1 MNEPVPSLPA
11 VLTFAATDP
20 TSGAGLQAD
29 LLALASMGCYPLSVV
44 TALTVQ
50 DTAGVESFLAIDP
63 DWVADQARCI
73 LEDMPVA
80 AFKMGMLGST
90 EIVTVV
96 AEVVSD
102 YPDVPLVLDPVFA
115 SGPRRRVRGR
125 RHGRRRSASCWCR
138 RAPWSRPTSRSC
150 GASPART
157 TTTTRTSPNARSACS
172 TPAAST
178 CSSPARTTRTADVV
192 NTLYHRGGVLRAD
205 TWQRLPGSYHGSGC
219 TLASALA
226 ANLARGLD
234 IGDAVYEA
242 QDYTWQ
248 ALAHAFRPGMGQY
261 LPDRLFWA
269 RETRTTTAM
278 TSERARACAGS
289 TRSRPG
295 SPTPRALVAR
305 VRACLEGGA
314 ALVQYRAKDVD
325 PGLALEQAR
334 RARARCAAP
343 RRARSS

>member
-1 MNEPVPSLPA
+1 MNVPAPSLPA
-11 VLTFAATDP
+11 VLTFAASDP

-102 YPDVPLVLDPVFA
+102 YPDVPLVLDPVLA
-115 SGPRRRVRGR
+115 SGRGDEFAGEEMIAAIRELLVPQSTVVTPNIPELRRLAGEDD
-125 RHGRRRSASCWCR
+125 GDASLADCAQILLDSGCEYVLVTGTHD
-138 RAPWSRPTSRSC
+138 A
-150 GASPART
+150 
-157 TTTTRTSPNARSACS
+157 
-172 TPAAST
+172 TPE
-178 CSSPARTTRTADVV
+178 VV
-192 NTLYHRGGVLRAD
+192 NTLYHRGGVLRSD

-226 ANLARGLD
+226 ANLARGLE

-248 ALAHAFRPGMGQY
+248 ALSHALRPGMGQF

-269 RETRTTTAM
+269 REG
-278 TSERARACAGS
+278 ED
-289 TRSRPG
+289 
-295 SPTPRALVAR
+295 
-305 VRACLEGGA
+305 EGEGEGA
-314 ALVQYRAKDVD
+314 DGKQ
-325 PGLALEQAR
+325 
-334 RARARCAAP
+334 
-343 RRARSS
+343 

>member
-1 MNEPVPSLPA
+1 MNESVPSLPA

-102 YPDVPLVLDPVFA
+102 YPDVPLGLAPVFA
-115 SGPRRRVRGR
+115 SGRGDEFAGDDMISAIRELLVPQSTVVTPNIMELRRLADDDDEDSDLAECAQRLLDTGCEYVLVTGT
-125 RHGRRRSASCWCR
+125 HD
-138 RAPWSRPTSRSC
+138 
-150 GASPART
+150 
-157 TTTTRTSPNARSACS
+157 
-172 TPAAST
+172 
-178 CSSPARTTRTADVV
+178 SSTADVV

-205 TWQRLPGSYHGSGC
+205 NWTRLPGSYHGSGC

-242 QDYTWQ
+242 QDYTWH
-248 ALAHAFRPGMGQY
+248 ALASGFRPGMGQH
-261 LPDRLFWA
+261 LP
-269 RETRTTTAM
+269 
-278 TSERARACAGS
+278 
-289 TRSRPG
+289 
-295 SPTPRALVAR
+295 
-305 VRACLEGGA
+305 
-314 ALVQYRAKDVD
+314 
-325 PGLALEQAR
+325 
-334 RARARCAAP
+334 
-343 RRARSS
+343 

>member
-1 MNEPVPSLPA
+1 MHDPAPSLPA

-90 EIVTVV
+90 EIVTLV

-102 YPDVPLVLDPVFA
+102 YPDVPLVLDPVLSSGRGDEFA
-115 SGPRRRVRGR
+115 SEEMVSAIRELLVPQSTVITPNIPELRRLAGEDDNDHVSIADCAQILLDSGCEYVLVTGT
-125 RHGRRRSASCWCR
+125 HDS
-138 RAPWSRPTSRSC
+138 
-150 GASPART
+150 
-157 TTTTRTSPNARSACS
+157 
-172 TPAAST
+172 
-178 CSSPARTTRTADVV
+178 TADVV

-269 RETRTTTAM
+269 R
-278 TSERARACAGS
+278 GS
-289 TRSRPG
+289 
-295 SPTPRALVAR
+295 
-305 VRACLEGGA
+305 A
-314 ALVQYRAKDVD
+314 ADDADDK
-325 PGLALEQAR
+325 
-334 RARARCAAP
+334 
-343 RRARSS
+343 

>member
-1 MNEPVPSLPA
+1 MSDPVPSLPA
-11 VLTFAATDP
+11 VLTFAASDP

-29 LLALASMGCYPLSVV
+29 ILALASMGCYPLSVV

-50 DTAGVESFLAIDP
+50 DTAGVEAFYPIDP
-63 DWVADQARCI
+63 DWVAEQARCI

-102 YPDVPLVLDPVFA
+102 YPDVPLVLDPVMASGRGVVFA
-115 SGPRRRVRGR
+115 SAVMVAAIRELLVPQSTVVTPNILELRRLAEDDDGSLAECAQRLLDTGCEYVLVTGT
-125 RHGRRRSASCWCR
+125 HD
-138 RAPWSRPTSRSC
+138 
-150 GASPART
+150 
-157 TTTTRTSPNARSACS
+157 S
-172 TPAAST
+172 TP
-178 CSSPARTTRTADVV
+178 DVV

-248 ALAHAFRPGMGQY
+248 ALAHAFRPGMGQF

-269 RETRTTTAM
+269 RE
-278 TSERARACAGS
+278 SEDD
-289 TRSRPG
+289 
-295 SPTPRALVAR
+295 
-305 VRACLEGGA
+305 E
-314 ALVQYRAKDVD
+314 K
-325 PGLALEQAR
+325 
-334 RARARCAAP
+334 
-343 RRARSS
+343 

>member
-11 VLTFAATDP
+11 VLTFAASDP

-50 DTAGVESFLAIDP
+50 DTAGVEAVFAIDP

-102 YPDVPLVLDPVFA
+102 YPDVPLVLDPVLSSGRGDEFA
-115 SGPRRRVRGR
+115 NEDMLSAIRELLVPQSTVITPNIPELRRLAGDDDEDSSLAECAQRLLDTGCEYVLVTGT
-125 RHGRRRSASCWCR
+125 HD
-138 RAPWSRPTSRSC
+138 
-150 GASPART
+150 
-157 TTTTRTSPNARSACS
+157 S
-172 TPAAST
+172 TPE
-178 CSSPARTTRTADVV
+178 VI
-192 NTLYHRGGVLRAD
+192 NTLYNRSGVVRSD
-205 TWQRLPGSYHGSGC
+205 TWTRLPGSYHGSGC

-248 ALAHAFRPGMGQY
+248 ALAGAFRPGMGQF

-269 RETRTTTAM
+269 RESA
-278 TSERARACAGS
+278 ERDG
-289 TRSRPG
+289 
-295 SPTPRALVAR
+295 
-305 VRACLEGGA
+305 
-314 ALVQYRAKDVD
+314 K
-325 PGLALEQAR
+325 
-334 RARARCAAP
+334 
-343 RRARSS
+343 